1 MELKGRK
8 RAGNWCMPTNP
19 KAGRNLRCPPT
30 PAPRVTAVVSLAATL
45 ILTAS
50 AVARATT
57 INAKSASQSDV
68 AAAIASA
75 ADGDTVTLPS
85 GTFTWTSGVTIT
97 KAITLQGAG
106 IGNTII
112 IDANNNSGEAAID
125 IYFPS
130 LVANKLTR
138 LTGIEIRDGGRINT
152 GIGGVIKAV
161 GSNTNGSRF
170 RMDHC
175 KMNNVKGMT
184 VMDTVIGVIDH
195 NTFLCSTDHELA
207 VVPYANHWNG
217 PDGHYGDGSWSDATN
232 FGSDRFLFIED
243 NVFDQEGPAP
253 RVPGATDGYSGARF
267 VVRYNQIH
275 DCTIETHGTESN
287 ARNRGTRAV
296 EVYNNTFS
304 GTNRN
309 RFLGGMRSGI
319 GLWHDNNISGYLTG
333 SMVIVLEAY
342 RALFNFDPWG
352 GADGTNPWDL
362 NSGPYY
368 SGSAASGGS
377 LSVTVSGNPW
387 VTNQWVDGYVIRK
400 DAGGSKNGGYAPI
413 ESSTT
418 NTIVFKSNPFGASLN
433 FAPGD
438 TFKIY
443 KIERA
448 LDQPG
453 VAKGSLLPNIWSLT
467 PPRTW
472 NDQVVEACYSWNNV
486 SQPGN
491 VPVNFVAN
499 EHFIRE
505 GEHFKN
511 NTPMPGYTP
520 YIYPHPLVNGGALPL
535 LPSPAA
541 TRTSQP
547 KPWGKKQEK
556 TKELKRKSAKKA
568 KQNPANEKAESQ
580 EKLGN

>member
-1 MELKGRK
+1 
-8 RAGNWCMPTNP
+8 MPTNP
-19 KAGRNLRCPPT
+19 KADRNLRRPPT
-30 PAPRVTAVVSLAATL
+30 PAPRLTALASLAATL

-50 AVARATT
+50 GLARATT
-57 INAKSASQSDV
+57 INAKSASQTDV

-75 ADGDTVTLPS
+75 ADGDTVALPA

-184 VMDTVIGVIDH
+184 VMDTIIGVIDH

-217 PDGHYGDGSWSDATN
+217 PHGHYGDGSWSDATN
-232 FGSDRFLFIED
+232 FGTDRFLFLED
-243 NVFDQEGPAP
+243 NIWEQNGPAP
-253 RVPGATDGYSGARF
+253 RVPGATDAYAGARF
-267 VVRYNQIH
+267 VARYNRLK
-275 DCTIETHGTESN
+275 DCTFETHGTESN
-287 ARNRGTRAV
+287 SRPRGTRAV

-304 GTNRN
+304 GTDRN
-309 RFLGGMRSGI
+309 RFLGGMRSGV
-319 GLWHDNNISGYLTG
+319 GLWHDNTVSGYWTG
-333 SMVIVLEAY
+333 STIIALEAY
-342 RALFNFDPWG
+342 RALCNFDPWG
-352 GADGTNPWDL
+352 GVDGTNPWDK

-368 SGSAASGGS
+368 AGTAASGGS
-377 LSVTVSGNPW
+377 LTVTVSGNPW
-387 VTNQWVDGYVIRK
+387 TDHQWESGYVIRK
-400 DAGGSKNGGYAPI
+400 DVGGSNSGGYSPI
-413 ESSTT
+413 LSNKS
-418 NTIVFKSNPFGASLN
+418 NTITFKSNPFGPSLN
-433 FAPGD
+433 FAPGEA
-438 TFKIY
+438 FHIY
-443 KIERA
+443 KTERA

-453 VAKGSLLPNIWSLT
+453 VAKGALLQNAWPARVF
-467 PPRTW
+467 PTW
-472 NDQVVEACYSWNNV
+472 NDQITEPCYSWNNIAGGT
-486 SQPGN
+486 QNIG
-491 VPVNFVAN
+491 FVAN
-499 EHFIRE
+499 EPFIRAR
-505 GEHFKN
+505 EHFFN
-511 NTPMPGYTP
+511 DTPMPGYTP
-520 YIYPHPLVNGGALPL
+520 YVYPHPLVNGGALPL

-541 TRTSQP
+541 TRTSQR
-547 KPWGKKQEK
+547 KPWGKKARK
-556 TKELKRKSAKKA
+556 TKELKRKSAEKA